1 MGWIGKFI
9 FNRKNIL
16 SNHVN
21 LKECQGQTKNHII
34 DKSAAFNVGDS
45 VKVKANT
52 QDPDLG
58 GDISGWI
65 GRILEIEDQ
74 MVTIQWDSIT
84 LSKMPDSMIMIC
96 EQEGWDWSEMC
107 LPLTEVERVDQ
118 RDTVA
123 DVNNIVNQIQLKH
136 DWDDFDEEGVIIRSV
151 LKGIDSED
159 YDSMFD
165 SWLKY
170 LKKAIK
176 IPFHAEVSEFQER
189 GSLSQGDDV
198 KVLEFSDI
206 DGRHGILV
214 KISCNRNVHYF
225 PLCDLK
231 VKNKK
236 SPNYDP
242 IKAYAVWFAN
252 N

>member
-1 MGWIGKFI
+1 MGWIEKLI
-9 FNRKNIL
+9 TNCKNVL
-16 SNHVN
+16 SNQVN
-21 LKECQGQTKNHII
+21 IKACQEQMQNQIS
-34 DKSAAFNVGDS
+34 DKSAGFNVGDS
-45 VKVKANT
+45 VEVRANT
-52 QDPDLG
+52 QDPDFG
-58 GDISGWI
+58 EDISGWI

-123 DVNNIVNQIQLKH
+123 DVNNMVNQIQLKH
-136 DWDDFDEEGVIIRSV
+136 AWDDFDTEGVIIRSV
-151 LKGIDSED
+151 LNGIDLED

-165 SWLKY
+165 AWLKY

-198 KVLEFSDI
+198 KVLAFSDI
-206 DGRHGILV
+206 DDRYGILV
-214 KISCNRNVHYF
+214 KISCNRNIHYF
-225 PLCDLK
+225 PLCDLS
-231 VKNKK
+231 VKNNK

-252 N
+252 S